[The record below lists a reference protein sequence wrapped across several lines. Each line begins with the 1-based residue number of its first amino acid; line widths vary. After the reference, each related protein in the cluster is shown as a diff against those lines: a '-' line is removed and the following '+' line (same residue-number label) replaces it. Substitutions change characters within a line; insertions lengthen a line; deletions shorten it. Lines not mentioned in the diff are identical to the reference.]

1 LRSFELWANRIS
13 NALAFLAASLLFG
26 AILVITWMVA
36 IRAFGFQNYWELET
50 SITMM
55 VAAVFLGSP
64 YTLASN
70 GHVAM
75 SLLSETLSARGR
87 MLVGL
92 MGQLIGLAVCIYL
105 TMLGF
110 ELTLNTY
117 LSGERVLGFYQPRLW
132 PTYLSLPVGMAAT
145 SLQYVVKIR
154 QTLVSLSWIDGS
166 HD

>member
-1 LRSFELWANRIS
+1 MRSFDLWANRIS
-13 NALAFLAASLLFG
+13 AALAFLAAALLLG
-26 AILVITWMVA
+26 AILVISWMVA
-36 IRAFGFQNYWELET
+36 VRALGFKNYWELET

-75 SLLSETLSARGR
+75 SLLSETLSARAR
-87 MLVGL
+87 TLVGL
-92 MGQLIGLAVCIYL
+92 IGEVIGLAVCIYL

-110 ELTLNTY
+110 QLTLTAY

-145 SLQYVVKIR
+145 SLQYLVKIR
-154 QTLVSLSWIDGS
+154 QTLVSLSWIQSSND
-166 HD
+166 